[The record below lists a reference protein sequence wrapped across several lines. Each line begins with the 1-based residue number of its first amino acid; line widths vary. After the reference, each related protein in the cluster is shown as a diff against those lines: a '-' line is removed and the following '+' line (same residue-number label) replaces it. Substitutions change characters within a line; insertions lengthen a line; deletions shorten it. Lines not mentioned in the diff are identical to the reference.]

1 MPIMRFAICALKT
14 QKGEVQFTMS
24 KHAMEHLRRARET
37 STQHGKQNNNIHF
50 HFHFSLFF
58 FCESK
63 VLKSNIQNR
72 EASSSRKK
80 QQKIPRKRKKIMLVE
95 IETQARKIGRH
106 KQYHYRNENK

>member
-72 EASSSRKK
+72 EAAAAEK
-80 QQKIPRKRKKIMLVE
+80 QRIPRKRKKILLVK
-95 IETQARKIGRH
+95 IETQARKIERH
-106 KQYHYRNENK
+106 KQYHYRNKNK